1 MNWLNHILFGVIMI
15 FLLACQKEDRGL
27 VVGKIQQASDL
38 ATTEFTVEKIVHG
51 TKTKKLAWFIK
62 LSEARF
68 LAYSQAKI
76 KAGVDLSQIEESDI
90 QIDGRKITLELP
102 PVKIVNFSYPPGSFQ
117 EDTVIS
123 DPRTFLNSIS
133 VADQELF
140 FRDAELDI
148 RNNLEYMGIVE
159 TTQNHTRTLLR
170 QLLRSLNYDEVYI
183 SFSSDELL
191 IDKVNLTQPP
201 ADD

>member
-1 MNWLNHILFGVIMI
+1 MRLLNYVLWGIIATL
-15 FLLACQKEDRGL
+15 LLACQPEDRGL

-90 QIDGRKITLELP
+90 QIDGQKIILELP

-123 DPRTFLNSIS
+123 DPRSFLNSIS
-133 VADQELF
+133 VADQEIF

-159 TTQNHTRTLLR
+159 TTQNHTQTLLR